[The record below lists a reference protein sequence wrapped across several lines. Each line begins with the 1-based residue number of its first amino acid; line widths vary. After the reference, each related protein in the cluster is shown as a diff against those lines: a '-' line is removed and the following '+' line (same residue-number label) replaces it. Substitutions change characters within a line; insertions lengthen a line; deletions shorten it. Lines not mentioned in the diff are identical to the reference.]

1 MLKKL
6 KILAHAAGMLM
17 SACFAVSCT
26 QEAVDPALFSVSVK
40 VIDGVMEADGTLVSL
55 PKLRVR
61 VTHPE
66 GLGGLL
72 QVVASI
78 PDNQP
83 VFGYV
88 NEGETGIIELDFE
101 AFVEDGERR
110 ADATVRVIYGFDG
123 SGGGP
128 IELHNGVYPL
138 QFKKE

>member
-1 MLKKL
+1 MLKKF

-40 VIDGVMEADGTLVSL
+40 VIDGVMEADGTIVSL

-110 ADATVRVIYGFDG
+110 ADVTVRVIYGFDG

-128 IELHNGVYPL
+128 IELHQGVYPV
-138 QFKKE
+138 QFRRE

>member
-40 VIDGVMEADGTLVSL
+40 VIDGVMEADGTIVSL

-78 PDNQP
+78 PENQP

-128 IELHNGVYPL
+128 IELHQGVYPV
-138 QFKKE
+138 QFRRE

>member
-61 VTHPE
+61 ETHPE

-88 NEGETGIIELDFE
+88 KEGETGIIELDFE

>member
-1 MLKKL
+1 MLKKI

-26 QEAVDPALFSVSVK
+26 QEVVDPALFSVSVQ
-40 VIDGVMEADGTLVSL
+40 VIDGVMEADGTLVSF

-88 NEGETGIIELDFE
+88 KQGETGIIELDFE

-110 ADATVRVIYGFDG
+110 ADVKASAIYGFDG

-128 IELHNGVYPL
+128 IELHQGVYPV
-138 QFKKE
+138 QFRRE

>member
-1 MLKKL
+1 MLKKF

>member
-1 MLKKL
+1 MLKKF
-6 KILAHAAGMLM
+6 KILAHAAGMFM

-110 ADATVRVIYGFDG
+110 ADVTVRVIYGFDG

-128 IELHNGVYPL
+128 IELHQGVYPV
-138 QFKKE
+138 QFRRE

>member
-1 MLKKL
+1 MLKKI

-17 SACFAVSCT
+17 SAYFAVSCA

-88 NEGETGIIELDFE
+88 NEGETDIIELDFE
-101 AFVEDGERR
+101 AFVEDEERR
-110 ADATVRVIYGFDG
+110 ADVTVRVIYGFDG

-128 IELHNGVYPL
+128 IELHQGVYPV
-138 QFKKE
+138 QFRRE

>member
-1 MLKKL
+1 MLKKF

-40 VIDGVMEADGTLVSL
+40 VIDGVMEADGTIVSL

-78 PDNQP
+78 PDNEP

>member
-1 MLKKL
+1 MLKKI

-72 QVVASI
+72 QIVASI

-110 ADATVRVIYGFDG
+110 ADVTVRVIYGFDG

-128 IELHNGVYPL
+128 IELQQGVYPV
-138 QFKKE
+138 QFRRE

>member
-1 MLKKL
+1 MLKKF

-78 PDNQP
+78 PDNEP

>member
-123 SGGGP
+123 SEGGP